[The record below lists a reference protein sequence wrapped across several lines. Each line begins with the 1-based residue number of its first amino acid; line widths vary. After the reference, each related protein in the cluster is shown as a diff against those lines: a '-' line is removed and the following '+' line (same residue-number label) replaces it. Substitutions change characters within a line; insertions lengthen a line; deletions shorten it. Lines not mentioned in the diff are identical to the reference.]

1 MIKRCKGFSLLELIL
16 VMVILGILSAYAS
29 SKLNLASHDASGY
42 AEIIKS
48 SIRLAQKL
56 AIAKRTTNTVAVT
69 FPVNPCSGAVV
80 NGVQVT
86 GQQCDALP
94 NGVSVSVIVNGINS
108 TSFNISFEG
117 LGRPIPNAA
126 ATITVSGG
134 DVTRTIYLEAE
145 TGYVHE

>member
-94 NGVSVSVIVNGINS
+94 NGVTVTGLSSI
-108 TSFNISFEG
+108 TFNG
-117 LGRPIPNAA
+117 LGRPSPNVA
-126 ATITVSGG
+126 ATITVTGG